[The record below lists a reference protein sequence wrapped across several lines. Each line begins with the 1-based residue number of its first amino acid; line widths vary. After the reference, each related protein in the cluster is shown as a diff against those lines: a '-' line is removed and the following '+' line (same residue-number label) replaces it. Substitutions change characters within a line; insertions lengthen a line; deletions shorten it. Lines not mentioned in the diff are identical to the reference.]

1 MKNSFLKKSACA
13 VMTAA
18 LLFTSTGC
26 GAFLA
31 KIASKGAI
39 DYLTEALD
47 AFYADPVSG
56 LSDYDDSFE
65 IPELLDESLQ
75 FALDGI
81 SATSYEI
88 GEASLNKGR
97 TTAKIPVTFSKVI
110 EVEDISMGTVDE
122 IADALGDCDTQD
134 VEITF
139 TLKNE
144 DGDWTIEDMSEL
156 VEVFFDPY
164 TSLVF
169 IDENGMPTSF
179 NQDFF
184 DECTIDSA
192 WYDPYMATPLNTTS
206 MHGAPEAMLAVVYF
220 DRPMYITFTAN
231 LIRGGE
237 TVQSIEVVTN
247 GDTIAYCEF
256 WGETYIA
263 GSYTMELVYAD
274 GTVAETTSLTIN

>member
-1 MKNSFLKKSACA
+1 MKNSFLKKSVCA

-31 KIASKGAI
+31 KIASKNAI
-39 DYLTEALD
+39 EYLTGALD

-65 IPELLDESLQ
+65 IPGLLDESLQ

-81 SATSYEI
+81 AGSSYEI
-88 GEASLNKGR
+88 GEVSLNKGR

-110 EVEDISMGTVDE
+110 EVEDIPMGTVDE
-122 IADALGDCDTQD
+122 VADALGDCDKSD

-139 TLKNE
+139 TLKNK

-156 VEVFFDPY
+156 IEVFFDPY

-169 IDENGMPTSF
+169 IDENGMPTSY
-179 NQDFF
+179 NQPFF
-184 DECTIDSA
+184 EECTIDSA
-192 WYDPYMATPLNTTS
+192 WYDPYMATPLSTGS
-206 MHGAPEAMLAVVYF
+206 LHGAPDAMLAVVYF
-220 DRPMYITFTAN
+220 DRPMYLTFTAN
-231 LIRGGE
+231 LVRGGE
-237 TVQSIEVVTN
+237 VVQSIEVDTN
-247 GDTIAYCEF
+247 GETIAYCEF
-256 WGETYIA
+256 WGETYQS
-263 GSYTMELVYAD
+263 GTYTMELVYDD
-274 GTVAETTSLTIN
+274 GTVTETTPLTIN